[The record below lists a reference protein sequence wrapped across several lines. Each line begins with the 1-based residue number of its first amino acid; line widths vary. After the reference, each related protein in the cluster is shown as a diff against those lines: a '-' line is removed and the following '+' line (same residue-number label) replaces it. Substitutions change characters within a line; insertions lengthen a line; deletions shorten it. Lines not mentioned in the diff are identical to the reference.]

1 MLFISQKKIKV
12 CIVYKDDIRHL
23 VGPKKVKVCYGFFSC
38 KLVWFGIIQS
48 QVPKIDLWD
57 IFFHSFF
64 VTEPK
69 FSISIEKRW
78 QTWIFSEFHKSIL
91 KCLFFQLFWLKLNH
105 FHCNLSSFNGYSAH
119 LVFSVALKSFKML
132 EIWRKSG
139 MIVADLPNYLVSLA

>member
-1 MLFISQKKIKV
+1 MTKKGHGLLLIIFAQTCLIWNNSKISSKNWLMG
-12 CIVYKDDIRHL
+12 H
-23 VGPKKVKVCYGFFSC
+23 FS
-38 KLVWFGIIQS
+38 
-48 QVPKIDLWD
+48 
-57 IFFHSFF
+57 HSIF
-64 VTEPK
+64 VTDPK